1 MKEFEEQGGIA
12 FIILHWTALDEIY
25 YIPFGELF
33 GFWERMQK
41 GGRKSFT
48 YDEIDRS
55 WQIGRKRD
63 VLVHYLEMIQKDL
76 EQREGK

>member
-12 FIILHWTALDEIY
+12 FIILHWTALDEID
-25 YIPFGELF
+25 YIPFDQLF
-33 GFWERMQK
+33 GFWKRMQD

-48 YDEIDRS
+48 YDETDHS

-76 EQREGK
+76 ERR